1 MLNMIFNR
9 DKLEKEISEDFILKK
24 KKEDKI
30 LNLNKESFSAF
41 LKSTEARLL
50 EEQEQKKKDANAK
63 AEELLENENKKFQ
76 KELNEVNTEIVNII
90 TPIKKILK

>member
-1 MLNMIFNR
+1 MYYNMLNMIFNR

-24 KKEDKI
+24 KKKKSFNAI
-30 LNLNKESFSAF
+30 LKNK
-41 LKSTEARLL
+41 KTRLL
-50 EEQEQKKKDANAK
+50 KKKKKKKKDANAK

-90 TPIKKILK
+90 TPIKKKIKIKNI